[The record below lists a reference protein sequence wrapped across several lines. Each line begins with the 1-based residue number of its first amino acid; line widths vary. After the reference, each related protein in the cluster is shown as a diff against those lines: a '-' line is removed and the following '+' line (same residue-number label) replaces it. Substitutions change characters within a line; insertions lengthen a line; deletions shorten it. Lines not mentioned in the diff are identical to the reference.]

1 MNFETKTHSWKF
13 VQQKFS
19 EDDVARI
26 LDKLE
31 RLNYKYCG
39 KDIRAGEIKFYDE
52 YQNTLT
58 LRPVPSN
65 PHSAYF
71 TIQYRDDTQYASAN
85 DDWFAKGSKCCGDYE
100 VKTKLVK
107 ICDDDDNYC
116 CTLELIP
123 TSDSAGPEHYII
135 SEQSTV
141 TDVMD
146 DIVGYLWDYFDII
159 KDYKFAGTRINITGF
174 TMQKD
179 DIKYCF
185 VQPNTKT
192 LKGSYWD
199 AEPTKDWRNDYG
211 DCDSFVKYIKDYAQ
225 QNTFGD
231 YPISINGY
239 TVTVNGIRFRFVQPD
254 TQTLNGSYWRAEPK
268 TGLISTPE
276 KSESFLNF
284 VLIHYKGYYTEY
296 PIYINGF
303 SINNLELNIRLRFVQ
318 PDTQSLEGSYWIA
331 ESILPCPAEL
341 LSEKIEENY
350 EGSCFYG
357 YSIRISSTNPG
368 LIS

>member
-1 MNFETKTHSWKF
+1 M
-13 VQQKFS
+13 
-19 EDDVARI
+19 
-26 LDKLE
+26 
-31 RLNYKYCG
+31 
-39 KDIRAGEIKFYDE
+39 
-52 YQNTLT
+52 
-58 LRPVPSN
+58 
-65 PHSAYF
+65 
-71 TIQYRDDTQYASAN
+71 
-85 DDWFAKGSKCCGDYE
+85 
-100 VKTKLVK
+100 
-107 ICDDDDNYC
+107 
-116 CTLELIP
+116 
-123 TSDSAGPEHYII
+123 
-135 SEQSTV
+135 

-225 QNTFGD
+225 QNPFGD
-231 YPISINGY
+231 YPVSINGY
-239 TVTVNGIRFRFVQPD
+239 TKTHNNGIRFRFVQPD
-254 TQTLNGSYWRAEPK
+254 IQTLEGSYWIA
-268 TGLISTPE
+268 TPIKAGRE
-276 KSESFLNF
+276 ISFLDF
-284 VLIHYKGYYTEY
+284 VLGPSPEGYNGYYTDY
-296 PIYINGF
+296 PIYIDGF
-303 SINNLELNIRLRFVQ
+303 RITDSRLGIRLRFVQ

-368 LIS
+368 LIP